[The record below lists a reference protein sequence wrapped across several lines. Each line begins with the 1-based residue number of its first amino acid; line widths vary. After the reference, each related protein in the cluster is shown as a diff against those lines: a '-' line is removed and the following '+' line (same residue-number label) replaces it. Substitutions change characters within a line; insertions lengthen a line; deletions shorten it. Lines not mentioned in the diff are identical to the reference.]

1 MTKWCVCFWVVG
13 ELLFTA
19 AQAEPYQFI
28 AGSSALGLREND
40 KQTLNLGFKTVF
52 NELLSAS
59 DVKCDFQS
67 FDSSED
73 LAAAISKNQVSA
85 FFGSPIEF
93 LRSEPFLLS
102 SPIASGVYGNQLKYK
117 ILLLVRKDSGINSL
131 EQLQGKRL
139 STQKWVARDMEGLY
153 LETLLLEHQ
162 LPITKNFFSQI
173 QNNET
178 TNAALVDLFFKK
190 VDAALVNESQYEVAA
205 ELNPQLRAQT
215 QILEASEPYIIFV
228 TAFTK
233 SIPEQKI
240 SSIRNSLLS
249 VEKTSAGRNVLRLMK
264 AQGFKEIPLSELD
277 NVRTLIA
284 KNKRLKM
291 QQNEH

>member
-1 MTKWCVCFWVVG
+1 MAKWHVCIWILSGFIFVS
-13 ELLFTA
+13 

-28 AGSSALGLREND
+28 VGSSALGLREND

-52 NELLSAS
+52 NELLSTS
-59 DVKCDFQS
+59 DVKCNFQS
-67 FDSSED
+67 FDSSEE
-73 LAAAISKNQVSA
+73 LAIAISKNQVNA

-93 LRSEPFLLS
+93 LRSEPFLQS

-117 ILLLVRKDSGINSL
+117 ILLLVRKDSGISSL

-153 LETLLLEHQ
+153 LETLLLEHK
-162 LPITKNFFSQI
+162 LPITQNFFSQI

-178 TNAALVDLFFKK
+178 TNSALVDLFFKK

-233 SIPEQKI
+233 GMPEQKI
-240 SSIRNSLLS
+240 TDIKNSLFS

-264 AQGFKEIPLSELD
+264 AQGFKEISVGELD
-277 NVRTLIA
+277 NVRALIA
-284 KNKRLKM
+284 KNKRLKIEK
-291 QQNEH
+291 NER

>member
-1 MTKWCVCFWVVG
+1 MTKRFMCLWVLSN
-13 ELLFTA
+13 LLFVS
-19 AQAEPYQFI
+19 AQAEPYQLI

-40 KQTLNLGFKTVF
+40 KQTLNLGFKKVF
-52 NELLSAS
+52 NELLSSS
-59 DVKCDFQS
+59 DVTCDFQS
-67 FDSSED
+67 FDSSEE
-73 LAAAISKNQVSA
+73 LAAAISKNQVNA

-117 ILLLVRKDSGINSL
+117 ILLLVRKDSGIKAL
-131 EQLQGKRL
+131 EQLQGKKL

-153 LETLLLEHQ
+153 LETLLLEHK
-162 LPITKNFFSQI
+162 LPTVKRFFSQI

-178 TNAALVDLFFKK
+178 TNSALVDLFFKK

-233 SIPEQKI
+233 SMPEQKI
-240 SSIRNSLLS
+240 TDIKNSLFS

-264 AQGFKEIPLSELD
+264 AQGFQEISVTELD
-277 NVRTLIA
+277 NVRALIT
-284 KNKRLKM
+284 KNQRLKT
-291 QQNEH
+291 QKK

>member
-1 MTKWCVCFWVVG
+1 MKKWCMCIWIVG
-13 ELLFTA
+13 ELSFTA

-52 NELLSAS
+52 NELLSAN

-73 LAAAISKNQVSA
+73 LANAIAKNQVNA

-162 LPITKNFFSQI
+162 LPITKSFFSQI

-240 SSIRNSLLS
+240 PGIRNSLLS